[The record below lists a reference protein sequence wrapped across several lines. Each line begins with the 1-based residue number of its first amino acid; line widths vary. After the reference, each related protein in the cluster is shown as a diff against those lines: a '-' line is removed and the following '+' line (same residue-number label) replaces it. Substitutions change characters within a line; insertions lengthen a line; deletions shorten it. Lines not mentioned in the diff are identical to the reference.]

1 MKLVVKSIVAESQ
14 ERRAVRN
21 FCCSSKQKKEGER
34 TKVEVKERKRMRR
47 REKNVTDTSRLCHHQ
62 ATLKFSHFSVLLV
75 TQDTGLWTRNLK
87 IWASGE
93 KVFTNFKISQTLRV
107 FYS

>member
-47 REKNVTDTSRLCHHQ
+47 REKNVTGTSVSPPGYNDSQSLFFASSC
-62 ATLKFSHFSVLLV
+62 TLV
-75 TQDTGLWTRNLK
+75 TFVLTQDRYWTLD
-87 IWASGE
+87 SGH
-93 KVFTNFKISQTLRV
+93 VI
-107 FYS
+107 